1 MEFCYHSTKKFQ
13 EDPKIFVEA
22 FNHERKMELLHEID
36 STLRSILE
44 FMIKKYPP
52 SKTKVLDTELAK
64 MI

>member
-1 MEFCYHSTKKFQ
+1 M
-13 EDPKIFVEA
+13 FVEA
-22 FNHERKMELLHEID
+22 FNHERKMELLQETD

-64 MI
+64 II